1 MQAELPKLAVA
12 GICGT
17 YLFHTSYA
25 TVGTPCD
32 HASYFQEVVIERTI
46 ERILDNH
53 REYGYPEN
61 PLTCA
66 IREVVIA
73 DLSKMRS
80 KGLVEIEK

>member
-1 MQAELPKLAVA
+1 MQAELPKLTVA

-17 YLFHTSYA
+17 YLFHTPYT

-32 HASYFQEVVIERTI
+32 RVGYLQKIVIERTSEI

-53 REYGYPEN
+53 REYPEN

-66 IREVVIA
+66 VREVAIA
-73 DLSKMRS
+73 KMHS
-80 KGLVEIEK
+80 KGPVEIEK